1 MKRILPGIFL
11 LLITQALFA
20 HGLPPRH
27 LSDTTKPTLMALL
40 TNLKSIVAVATGDGP
55 VKEGV
60 DREKALREGLFRSAL
75 SSKQLLDKELP
86 KPASEEETIL
96 YELAQ
101 ACTYGLFSI
110 CYEKNYIPDDNPF
123 NYGRDVAIYKPLTE
137 HALAYWSYNPGKL
150 RNAYN
155 QGSLTGNAN
164 QLESFAQVMNK
175 MLHRE
180 MMNAWE
186 HSAGLGDMGRE
197 LKQNIW
203 KYYRIYFPLF
213 KAQDYVMNKGPLT
226 DFFGGPSWDMEEFNS
241 MPRWITLLG
250 EQAGEEEIQLLSD
263 SYFHKITMHYKWN
276 NYYYGPAMA
285 DKEFGKQQ
293 EYLTGLYKT
302 WVPVREPETDRWLK
316 KKLKKNEYQPLAV
329 IPPIVLDNYR
339 ENVPLLD
346 ATGFKNE
353 VTRLTRK
360 YLPGFT
366 GQAFSALKVQ
376 EDPNYSL
383 EFFCKYSLRQVDF
396 IFNKLKINEPELENG
411 FVAGLLD
418 YMRTRAEIGLFATT
432 KEYAGKLNELT
443 GYFNRLLNYLKT
455 YASKTNNSSL
465 KDKLDEISAAM
476 EKDPYTAAPPH
487 FFQDAEV
494 LNLVKKL

>member
-1 MKRILPGIFL
+1 MKKMLPVIFL
-11 LLITQALFA
+11 LIITQGLFA
-20 HGLPPRH
+20 NDLLPRN
-27 LSDTTKPTLMALL
+27 LSDTAKPTLMALL
-40 TNLKSIVAVATGDGP
+40 TNLKSIVAVATGDGS

-60 DREKALREGLFRSAL
+60 DREKALRDRLYRSAL
-75 SSKQLLDKELP
+75 SSKQLLDKDIP
-86 KPASEEETIL
+86 KPANESETIL

-110 CYEKNYIPDDNPF
+110 CYEKNYIPSDNPF

-137 HALAYWSYNPGKL
+137 HALAYWSYKPDKL
-150 RNAYN
+150 KNAYS
-155 QGSLTGNAN
+155 QGNLTSNAN

-186 HSAGLGDMGRE
+186 RSGGLGDLGLE

-226 DFFGGPSWDMEEFNS
+226 DFFGGYSWDTEEFNS

-250 EQAGEEEIQLLSD
+250 EQAGVEEIQLLSD
-263 SYFHKITMHYKWN
+263 TYFHKLDMHYKWN
-276 NYYYGPAMA
+276 SYYYGPARA

-302 WVPVREPETDRWLK
+302 WVKVKEPETDQWLK
-316 KKLKKNEYQPLAV
+316 KKQKKYQYQPLSV

-339 ENVPLLD
+339 QNAPLLD
-346 ATGFKNE
+346 ETGFKNE
-353 VTRLTRK
+353 IVRLSKK
-360 YLPGFT
+360 YLPGFID
-366 GQAFSALKVQ
+366 QAFNALKIQ
-376 EDPNYSL
+376 DEPNYSL
-383 EFFCKYSLRQVDF
+383 EFFCKQSLRQVDF
-396 IFNKLKINEPELENG
+396 IFNKLKINEPELEG
-411 FVAGLLD
+411 RFVTGLLD

-432 KEYAGKLNELT
+432 KEYTGRLDELT
-443 GYFNRLLNYLKT
+443 GYFNRLLSYLKT
-455 YASKTNNSSL
+455 YASKTNNISL

-487 FFQDAEV
+487 FFQDAVV
-494 LNLVKKL
+494 LDLVKKL

>member
-1 MKRILPGIFL
+1 MKRILLGIGS
-11 LLITQALFA
+11 LLITHFGTAAGRPQ
-20 HGLPPRH
+20 HPS
-27 LSDTTKPTLMALL
+27 SDTSKPTLMNLL
-40 TNLKSIVAVATGDGP
+40 TNLKTITAVATGDGQ

-60 DREKALREGLFRSAL
+60 DREKALREGLYRVAL
-75 SSKQLLDKELP
+75 SSKQLLDKDLP
-86 KPASEEETIL
+86 KPASETETIL

-137 HALAYWSYNPGKL
+137 HALAYWSYKPDKL
-150 RNAYN
+150 KNAYY
-155 QGSLTGNAN
+155 QGNLTSNAN

-186 HSAGLGDMGRE
+186 HSKGLGDLGRE

-213 KAQDYVMNKGPLT
+213 KSQDYVMNKGPLT
-226 DFFGGPSWDMEEFNS
+226 DLFGGQIWDMEEFYS
-241 MPRWITLLG
+241 MPRWISLLG
-250 EQAGEEEIQLLSD
+250 DQAGEEEIQLLSD
-263 SYFHKITMHYKWN
+263 NYFHKITMHYKWN
-276 NYYYGPAMA
+276 SYSYGPASA
-285 DKEFGKQQ
+285 DKDFGKQQ

-302 WVPVREPETDRWLK
+302 WVPVREPETDQWLK
-316 KKLKKNEYQPLAV
+316 KKLKKNQYQPLSV

-353 VTRLTRK
+353 ITRLTRK

-366 GQAFSALKVQ
+366 EQAFSALKVQ

-383 EFFCKYSLRQVDF
+383 EFFCKQSLRQIDF
-396 IFNKLKINEPELENG
+396 IFNKLKINEPELESS

-418 YMRTRAEIGLFATT
+418 YMRTRAETGLFATT
-432 KEYAGKLNELT
+432 KEYAGKLDELT
-443 GYFNRLLNYLKT
+443 GYFNKLLSYLKT
-455 YASKTNNSSL
+455 YATRVNNSNL

-487 FFQDAEV
+487 FFQDPEV
-494 LNLVKKL
+494 LSLVKKL